1 MIDSKTK
8 LHAIFGQPVTH
19 SLSPLIF
26 NKTFEKL
33 GVNRAYVGFDVPPKH
48 LKPAVEAARAL
59 GFEGFNVTM
68 PHKTTITRL
77 LENLD
82 RSARE
87 TGAVNTV
94 ARTSRGLTGYNTDGE
109 GALRAIRA
117 SGFDPKR
124 KRVLVL
130 GAGGA
135 ARALV
140 HRISREAGEV
150 LVLSRTSSRA
160 KEAASRA
167 EGKAKVSYDKLDP
180 DILEESVSKTDL
192 LINATPLQTP
202 ALLDELGLSPTI
214 LKDKLSVFDLAY
226 DEPPLPLPAT
236 VSRISPLEM
245 LVQQAALSYEI
256 WFDRPA
262 PLDIM
267 RSTLSHDSTEGWK

>member
-1 MIDSKTK
+1 
-8 LHAIFGQPVTH
+8 VTH

-33 GVNRAYVGFDVPPKH
+33 GVNRAYVGFDVRPKH

-82 RSARE
+82 SSARE

-202 ALLDELGLSPTI
+202 ALLDELGLSPSI

-267 RSTLSHDSTEGWK
+267 RSTLSDDSTEGWK